1 MIGSNLSLYQMEPRQ
16 SRRESHHAPRKTA
29 SSKPKRP
36 EGRKFRQYVAALSA
50 TIGSFA
56 VGTILAWTSPVLPL
70 LEPES
75 PIILSTPVNAAL
87 SPMNA
92 SFENFNDSDS
102 TAASMIVD
110 NLTHIPN
117 HHWLTITKDEGS
129 WVGSL
134 IAIGACFGSVPGGK
148 AADFFGRKPTVAF
161 LAVPTIMSWLMI
173 LWANHVYWL
182 YAARLLGGAVIG
194 AVTATVPMYIGETA
208 EVSIR
213 GALGS
218 YIQLM
223 VVSGILYTYVIG
235 SIYEDY
241 TFICL
246 ACLII
251 PVLNLII
258 FLIVAPETP
267 VYLLSRKRRK
277 DAEKSLIILRGPDY
291 DIQGE
296 LDELQK
302 ELDIQ
307 SQKKTSLV
315 ELYSN
320 KATVKATIVIV
331 GLLCFLSF
339 SGINVVIFYLKRI
352 LKATGSKTITPNNG
366 QNIVGLIQVIMT
378 FFSSLLV
385 DRAGRRPLLLI
396 SDVCMAVCIGSLA
409 YYFYLKELG
418 DEYVEGLGLL
428 PVASLAVYIIVFSVG
443 FGPIPGVMM
452 GELFTPDVKGLAL
465 GIICILGS
473 LIEFVVVKT
482 FDDFEKWFGSGVA
495 FGLFAIYCLI
505 GTVFVYFVVPETK
518 NKSLQQIQDELSGVK
533 KRKGKRQGSTS
544 RKSVKSNNSNHSR
557 PPPVLGSKNNNI
569 V

>member
-1 MIGSNLSLYQMEPRQ
+1 MPKRT
-16 SRRESHHAPRKTA
+16 P
-29 SSKPKRP
+29 SKPQRP

-70 LEPES
+70 LEEIDT
-75 PIILSTPVNAAL
+75 PINAAL
-87 SPMNA
+87 SLPLNGT
-92 SFENFNDSDS
+92 NDSS
-102 TAASMIVD
+102 VFFAPE
-110 NLTHIPN
+110 NLTVN
-117 HHWLTITKDEGS
+117 HHWLTITKEEGS

-148 AADFFGRKPTVAF
+148 AADIFGRKPTVAF
-161 LAVPTIMSWLMI
+161 LAVPTILSWLMI

-182 YAARLLGGAVIG
+182 YAARLLAGAVIG

-235 SIYEDY
+235 SQYEDY

-267 VYLLSRKRRK
+267 VYLLSKKRRK
-277 DAEKSLIILRGPDY
+277 DAEKSLRILRGPNY
-291 DIQGE
+291 DIHGE

-302 ELDIQ
+302 DLDIQ
-307 SQKKTSLV
+307 AQKKTSLA

-352 LKATGSKTITPNNG
+352 LIASGSKTITPNNG

-396 SDVCMAVCIGSLA
+396 SDVCMAVCIGALG

-418 DEYVEGLGLL
+418 DEFVDGLGLL
-428 PVASLAVYIIVFSVG
+428 PVLSLAIYIIVFSVG

-482 FDDFEKWFGSGVA
+482 FDDVERAFGTGVA
-495 FGLFAIYCLI
+495 FGCFAVYCI
-505 GTVFVYFVVPETK
+505 FGTVFVYFVVPETK
-518 NKSLQQIQDELSGVK
+518 NKSLQQIQDELSGA
-533 KRKGKRQGSTS
+533 KRTRRKMRQAATASKRSG
-544 RKSVKSNNSNHSR
+544 KSNSSTNSR
-557 PPPVLGSKNNNI
+557 PPPAAGRNNNI

>member
-16 SRRESHHAPRKTA
+16 SRKDSFAPKRIV
-29 SSKPKRP
+29 KPKRP

-70 LEPES
+70 LEVSS
-75 PIILSTPVNAAL
+75 PSAIQPTPSASLLLNASSPSTPSLETPELYPN
-87 SPMNA
+87 
-92 SFENFNDSDS
+92 NFSS
-102 TAASMIVD
+102 SIHPA
-110 NLTHIPN
+110 N
-117 HHWLTITKDEGS
+117 HHTLLITKDESS

-134 IAIGACFGSVPGGK
+134 IAIGACFGSIPGGK
-148 AADFFGRKPTVAF
+148 AADIFGRKPTVAF
-161 LAVPTIMSWLMI
+161 LAVPTILSWLMI
-173 LWANHVYWL
+173 LFANHVYWL
-182 YAARLLGGAVIG
+182 YAARLLAGAVIG

-208 EVSIR
+208 EISIR

-223 VVSGILYTYVIG
+223 VTSGILYTYVIG
-235 SIYEDY
+235 SLYEDY
-241 TFICL
+241 TIICL
-246 ACLII
+246 ACLVI

-258 FLIVAPETP
+258 FLLVAPETP
-267 VYLLSRKRRK
+267 IYLLGKKRRK
-277 DAEKSLIILRGPDY
+277 DAEASLKILRGPDY
-291 DIQGE
+291 DIHGE

-302 ELDIQ
+302 ELDMQ
-307 SQKKTSLV
+307 QQKKVSFA
-315 ELYSN
+315 ELYKS

-352 LKATGSKTITPNNG
+352 LIATGSTTVKPNHG
-366 QNIVGLIQVIMT
+366 QNLVGVIQVITT

-385 DRAGRRPLLLI
+385 DRAGRRALLLI
-396 SDVCMAVCIGSLA
+396 SDVFMAICIGALG
-409 YYFYLKELG
+409 YYFYLKEIDDPIVPSLG
-418 DEYVEGLGLL
+418 FL
-428 PVASLAVYIIVFSVG
+428 PVVCIGIYIIVFSLG

-482 FDDFEKWFGSGVA
+482 FDDIENAYGSGVA
-495 FGLFAIYCLI
+495 FGSFAVYCI
-505 GTVFVYFVVPETK
+505 VGTGFVYFVVPETK
-518 NKSLQQIQDELSGVK
+518 NKSLQQIQDELNGVNK
-533 KRKGKRQGSTS
+533 KKSKRKPRATS
-544 RKSVKSNNSNHSR
+544 ANRKTVSSRTPQTKSNN
-557 PPPVLGSKNNNI
+557 I

>member
-16 SRRESHHAPRKTA
+16 SRRESHHAPRKTV
-29 SSKPKRP
+29 SKPKRP

-70 LEPES
+70 LEPFNS
-75 PIILSTPVNAAL
+75 TLTPVNAAL

-92 SFENFNDSDS
+92 TFANSTFNSSDSD
-102 TAASMIVD
+102 TNVLFLENA
-110 NLTHIPN
+110 THIVN

-161 LAVPTIMSWLMI
+161 LAVPTIISWLMI

-182 YAARLLGGAVIG
+182 YAARLLAGAVIG

-235 SIYEDY
+235 SLYEDY

-246 ACLII
+246 ACLVI
-251 PVLNLII
+251 PVLNLFI

-307 SQKKTSLV
+307 AQKKTSLV

-352 LKATGSKTITPNNG
+352 LTQTGSKTITPNNG

-378 FFSSLLV
+378 FFSSLL
-385 DRAGRRPLLLI
+385 
-396 SDVCMAVCIGSLA
+396 
-409 YYFYLKELG
+409 
-418 DEYVEGLGLL
+418 
-428 PVASLAVYIIVFSVG
+428 
-443 FGPIPGVMM
+443 
-452 GELFTPDVKGLAL
+452 VKGLAL

-544 RKSVKSNNSNHSR
+544 RKSVKSTNSSHSR